1 MTLSSIIL
9 TLFFSLDGNR
19 FWQPGSH
26 CLCHLTA
33 SSPRLMSTRSV
44 TWCWLLPTSAS
55 IRAAAKPRPRTS
67 LRSSAPCAAVI
78 YWSEEGSA
86 HVAAIFISGDV
97 RSTHAHPVRTAW
109 LLFISIVYG
118 IISNHHYSSSCHCTI
133 NWVEFLSSVLI
144 SFVISFFIFATLS
157 IVYHYTLRHNV
168 HSTQFINRVC

>member
-78 YWSEEGSA
+78 YWTEEGSA

-97 RSTHAHPVRTAW
+97 RSTHAHPGRTAW

-133 NWVEFLSSVLI
+133 NWVEFLSVDI
-144 SFVISFFIFATLS
+144 FCHFIFYICNVVNSISLHFTLQRAQHT
-157 IVYHYTLRHNV
+157 IYNPL
-168 HSTQFINRVC
+168 